1 MGRRGF
7 RISGGV
13 VGFALCALMLAGCN
27 DNSDSSQSTASSST
41 TSQPAPAGPGT
52 AQVSWEAPTA
62 TISGTSLTN
71 LAGYTIF
78 YGTSPAALNQ
88 SVAVTDPTATS
99 FTVSGLTSG
108 TWYFTIAAYSA
119 DGTESQPS
127 EVVSAPVT

>member
-7 RISGGV
+7 RTRGGL
-13 VGFALCALMLAGCN
+13 VGLALCALLLAGCK
-27 DNSDSSQSTASSST
+27 DDSDSASSST
-41 TSQPAPAGPGT
+41 TSQSAPAAPGT

-62 TISGTSLTN
+62 NISGTSLTD

-88 SVAVTDPTATS
+88 SVEVTDPTATS

-108 TWYFTIAAYSA
+108 TWYFSVAAYSA

-127 EVVSAPVT
+127 EIVGAPVT

>member
-27 DNSDSSQSTASSST
+27 DKSDSSQASSST
-41 TSQPAPAGPGT
+41 TSQSAPPAPGT

-71 LAGYTIF
+71 LAGYTVF

-88 SVAVTDPTATS
+88 SVNVTDPTATS

-108 TWYFTIAAYSA
+108 TWYFTVAAYSA

-127 EVVSAPVT
+127 EVVSATVT